1 MDEILEAVKNMAL
14 SAAAPYT
21 KIDIGSMPAENGLTM
36 YIGSGA
42 PRQRFLDRAGLHEIS
57 VVLNGKH
64 STQQIVLGALSNIH
78 EDLTRATVYPA
89 GAGWEI
95 TDIETSSAPNYIERE
110 ESGSKQWLYG
120 SILRVTYYQKDQL

>member
-1 MDEILEAVKNMAL
+1 
-14 SAAAPYT
+14 
-21 KIDIGSMPAENGLTM
+21 M

-42 PRQRFLDRAGLHEIS
+42 PRQRFLESCGLHEIS

-120 SILRVTYYQKDQL
+120 SIYELRTIKKTSYKMSSEKIKD